1 MGEVVDLGF
10 LQRASRIESLKSTE
24 SARHLSI
31 TPVPLIDGDA
41 RFISGFLTGPQ
52 SDAYFA
58 ELLDLVDWRQHTIR
72 IRGRKV
78 ASPRLS
84 AWYGDPDAHYSYSGL
99 SLEPRPWLPVI
110 LELKARVETVCDASF
125 NSVLLNLYRDGADS
139 MGWHSDDEPELGERP
154 EIASLS
160 LGATRRFRLRH
171 RRRKDLEPVAIDLEN
186 GSLLI
191 MKGETQ
197 RFWKHHVPKSKR
209 VAESRVNLTFRN
221 IWRAPSHGRG
231 SVYIGRDAAS

>member
-1 MGEVVDLGF
+1 MAMSISFPASSRARNRMPISLSFWISWIGGSTRFEFGEGRSPRPGSLHGTEI
-10 LQRASRIESLKSTE
+10 LTRTTATRAS
-24 SARHLSI
+24 LS
-31 TPVPLIDGDA
+31 
-41 RFISGFLTGPQ
+41 
-52 SDAYFA
+52 
-58 ELLDLVDWRQHTIR
+58 
-72 IRGRKV
+72 
-78 ASPRLS
+78 SP
-84 AWYGDPDAHYSYSGL
+84 A
-99 SLEPRPWLPVI
+99 PWLPVI
-110 LELKARVETVCDASF
+110 LELKTRVEAVCDASF

-197 RFWKHHVPKSKR
+197 RFWKHHVPKTKR